1 MRFSLRWQEALLL
14 ACGYTVLLLQP
25 GWMPSSLLFAVHGLL
40 ILVLAWMVGHRL
52 FGNGYTFAERLM
64 GGAITW
70 AASLSLLHTA
80 AYYLSLPL
88 TRPVST
94 LLEAGLALTLFSI
107 PHLQTHHD
115 APSEQRLELPARAR
129 IFGWVAALVGI
140 ASAAL
145 IVRTALLHP
154 ATASI
159 RTPWPLLPN
168 GIFLL
173 FALSFAS
180 GLVLTHAV
188 RSAVGTWLAALS
200 WFMISALPALLY
212 PLGYGFDGFI
222 HRASQDLLL
231 ATGTLT
237 PKPLYYIGQY
247 VWTVW
252 LSRWT
257 DLPLAT
263 IDVWLVPMTM
273 VLVGFALFGF
283 VRRLPAPFR
292 WTPWPLLLALPLGAF
307 VTTTPQSWSYL
318 LGFSALLLALWSDVR
333 GRAWALPLLLSL
345 WAVAT
350 HPLGGLPFACI
361 VWTQALTSLPFATR
375 TKTAL
380 SFGGFAGAILVIP
393 LAFWA
398 QSAIGNTPISWSWEW
413 LSLPSLRES
422 LSGLILTPKQTLTL
436 WLDGAEWV
444 RTIVTMGTLLI
455 GVGLCIRPRMPHDR
469 LLAGTG
475 IGLLVVQFVLERA
488 ATFSFLISY
497 ERGNYTERL
506 GVVSALFLALPVS
519 LWISRRI
526 SELRTRSGFLWAG
539 VGLALVAAWTVRV
552 YDALPRHDAA
562 RASSGWSVGTAD
574 IDAVRWI
581 QDQAGTRPYA
591 VLANQSVSAA
601 ALERYGFAR
610 YEGDV
615 FYYPL
620 PTGGPLYQQF
630 LEAASLKATTSTIE
644 QAAALTKSEVVY
656 VVINNYWWD
665 VERVRAHLASFA
677 DRSLSFMGDQVWVYE
692 FSVPKAAEATPS
704 PTERLP

>member
-1 MRFSLRWQEALLL
+1 
-14 ACGYTVLLLQP
+14 
-25 GWMPSSLLFAVHGLL
+25 MPSSALFALHGLL

-52 FGNGYTFAERLM
+52 FGDGYTSGERFV
-64 GGAITW
+64 GGAISW

-80 AYYLSLPL
+80 AYYLSVPL
-88 TRPVST
+88 TRSASI
-94 LLEAGLALTLFSI
+94 LLEAALALAVFAV
-107 PHLQTHHD
+107 PHVQARHEPMQERVAT
-115 APSEQRLELPARAR
+115 LPARAR
-129 IFGWVAALVGI
+129 LLMAAAGLVGVV
-140 ASAAL
+140 SAAL
-145 IVRTALLHP
+145 LIRTALLHP
-154 ATASI
+154 ATVSI

-168 GIFLL
+168 GTFLL
-173 FALSFAS
+173 FALCFAS
-180 GLVLTHAV
+180 GIVAANV
-188 RSAVGTWLAALS
+188 ARSTVGTWLAALS
-200 WFMISALPALLY
+200 WFMISALPTLLY

-257 DLPLAT
+257 ELPLAV
-263 IDVWLVPMTM
+263 IDTWLVPATIA
-273 VLVGFALFGF
+273 LVGFALTGL
-283 VRRLPAPFR
+283 VRRLPAAFR
-292 WTPWPLLLALPLGAF
+292 WSPWPLLLALPLGAF

-318 LGFSALLLALWSDVR
+318 LGFSALLFSLWSDLR

-361 VWTQALTSLPFATR
+361 VWTQALASLPSATR
-375 TKTAL
+375 YRAVL

-413 LSLPSLRES
+413 LSWPSLRES

-444 RTIVTMGTLLI
+444 RTIMAVVALLL
-455 GVGLCIRPRMPHDR
+455 GVGLCLRPQRPYNR

-497 ERGNYTERL
+497 ERGNYTDRL
-506 GVVSALFLALPVS
+506 GVVSALFLALPIS
-519 LWISRRI
+519 LWISQRI
-526 SELRTRSGFLWAG
+526 SELRTRSGFLWTS
-539 VGLALVAAWTVRV
+539 VCLSLVAAWTVHV

-562 RASSGWSVGTAD
+562 QASSGWSVGTAD
-574 IDAVRWI
+574 VDAVRWI
-581 QDQAGTRPYA
+581 HDQAGTRPYA

-630 LEAASLKATTSTIE
+630 LEAASVKATTSTIE
-644 QAAALTKSEVVY
+644 KAAALTKSEVVY

-665 VERVRAHLASFA
+665 AERVRAHLASFA

-692 FSVPKAAEATPS
+692 FSVPKTAEAAPS
-704 PTERLP
+704 PTEHLP